1 MAVNR
6 KMLEIALCMT
16 PTVGYIGDLLM
27 GVQEY
32 VRQHPNWITEISAT
46 HRINRGTLEG
56 WKPDGILV
64 DWGYNEPWEPLIKG
78 FGGSVVQVGGQAI
91 PGVPRVSSDNFAIGR
106 IAAEYYLQ
114 RGFQHFAYCGYNLL
128 DWSQER
134 EEGFRATLAKA
145 GHSCEIFPEGKIFV
159 HAGTVTTHVH
169 GWLSQLPRP
178 VAIMACHDR
187 IGTLL
192 VKACEIAGIRVPEEV
207 AVLGVDN
214 NPFECMLPETPL
226 SSIAG
231 SARRIGYEA
240 AAMLDGLIAG
250 RPAPKETLFV
260 PPAGVVTRQ
269 STDVLALQDPD
280 LIAAMHYIEK
290 HAGQPIKV
298 QDVAEGILVTRRM
311 LERKFRAILK
321 RSPRE
326 EILRAH
332 VEMAKNLLVKTRDS
346 IMQVGLKS
354 GFPSSSKFASVF
366 RREAGMTP
374 TEFRDRYGMHV
385 Q

>member
-1 MAVNR
+1 MIQV
-6 KMLEIALCMT
+6 ALCLT
-16 PTVGYIGDLLM
+16 PTVGYFGDLLL
-27 GVQEY
+27 GVQEF
-32 VRQHPNWITEISAT
+32 VRQHPNWITEISASYRAT
-46 HRINRGTLEG
+46 RGTLEG

-64 DWGYNEPWEPLIKG
+64 DRRTDEPWEPLIRG
-78 FGGSVVQVGGQAI
+78 FGGPVVQVGGQAME
-91 PGVPRVSSDNFAIGR
+91 GVPRVSSDNHAIGQ
-106 IAAEYYLQ
+106 IAAEYFLQ
-114 RGFQHFAYCGYNLL
+114 RGFQNFAYCGYTQL

-134 EEGFRATLAKA
+134 EQGYRAALTRAGF
-145 GHSCEIFPEGKIFV
+145 GCESFPEGKVFV
-159 HAGTVTTHVH
+159 HAGTITTHAAA
-169 GWLSQLPRP
+169 WISKLPRP
-178 VAIMACHDR
+178 VAIFACHDR
-187 IGTLL
+187 IGMLL
-192 VKACEIAGIRVPEEV
+192 VKSCEVMGLRVPEDV

-214 NPFECMLPETPL
+214 NPFECMITEAPL

-240 AAMLDGLIAG
+240 ASLLDNLIHG
-250 RPAPKETLFV
+250 QPAPSHTLVV

-269 STDVLALQDPD
+269 STDILALEDPD
-280 LIAAMHYIEK
+280 LIAAMRYIEK
-290 HAGQPIKV
+290 HAGSSIRV
-298 QDVAEGILVTRRM
+298 QDVAEAVLVTRRM

-326 EILRAH
+326 EILRCH
-332 VEMAKNLLVKTRDS
+332 VEHAKNLLVKTRDS